1 VNKSLEQ
8 LIKISKLDNQISSF
22 EPQINAQNEK
32 LQQFMALANKLK
44 SEVQEAQTI
53 ITDATTKKS
62 KNNIHLSE
70 LNAKI
75 KDVAKKMDSISTQKE
90 AKALQLEEEIAREQ
104 ISFTNEE
111 IVRLDNIIELKE
123 STLIELSEKLAI
135 EEETVKELDIAISQE
150 INTLDTLRGE
160 VSSKRENILASVD
173 VKVLSFYQKIKR
185 WAGDTAV
192 VPVKKQACYGCF
204 MKLSDKVYAGIIKS
218 NDIIPCPHC
227 GRVLYKDIEAE
238 EV

>member
-1 VNKSLEQ
+1 MNKSLEQ

-90 AKALQLEEEIAREQ
+90 AKALQ
-104 ISFTNEE
+104 
-111 IVRLDNIIELKE
+111 
-123 STLIELSEKLAI
+123 
-135 EEETVKELDIAISQE
+135 
-150 INTLDTLRGE
+150 
-160 VSSKRENILASVD
+160 
-173 VKVLSFYQKIKR
+173 
-185 WAGDTAV
+185 
-192 VPVKKQACYGCF
+192 
-204 MKLSDKVYAGIIKS
+204 
-218 NDIIPCPHC
+218 
-227 GRVLYKDIEAE
+227 
-238 EV
+238 